1 MVKLG
6 FTRAYGTS
14 MRQVVSA
21 GMKNRFVALASGLGV
36 TALLQSSTAAT
47 LLMVSFLRKNPVA
60 PATALAFV
68 IGADVSTTLVAQVLT
83 FDLSWLSPALLVVGI
98 AGHMKYEHGGR
109 RRHIFRVMIGL
120 GLILLSLSL
129 IRSASSP
136 LTHSSVLPLILAP
149 LEYDPL
155 TAILFS
161 ALLTWLIHSSLASVL
176 LFATLAGNGIID
188 LHLGAL
194 LVLGA
199 NLGGAFIPFVASY
212 NEGISARRV
221 TGANIIMRCI
231 VLLLAAALIPYL
243 LGWLEK
249 LDFSM
254 ERHIV
259 NMHMGFNLLLAALF
273 LPLVSW
279 MAVLMEKILPD
290 RRTAVKAPHE
300 PQYLDENA
308 LNTPVVALAGA
319 ARETLRMA
327 DMVEQMLE
335 QTIRTFEENN
345 SKLADSISRKDNT
358 VDKLYH
364 SIKLYLTRLTQESL
378 DPKEADRYF
387 QILTFATNLEHIGD
401 IIDKSLVEMAK
412 KKIKYRERFS
422 NEGWEEIKDFHKRV
436 LHNMRMAHNIFLSED
451 PALAQQLVEGKK
463 AIREAEQAT
472 SSHHFE
478 RMRTGLPETIATTSL
493 HLDIIRDYRR
503 INSYVT
509 TVAYSILENAKRY
522 ESQRRAASPA
532 SPPTPQSP
540 PSSQQDI

>member
-14 MRQVVSA
+14 MRQVISS
-21 GMKNRFVALASGLGV
+21 GMKNRFIALFSGLGV
-36 TALLQSSTAAT
+36 TTLLQSSTAAT
-47 LLMVSFLRKNPVA
+47 LLMISFIRKNPVA
-60 PATALAFV
+60 PAAALAFV
-68 IGADVSTTLVAQVLT
+68 IGADVATTLVAQILT

-98 AGHMKYEHGGR
+98 AGHIKYEHGGR
-109 RRHIFRVMIGL
+109 RRHLFRVTIGL
-120 GLILLSLSL
+120 GLMLLSLSL

-136 LTHSSVLPLILAP
+136 LTHSDVLPLILAP

-161 ALLTWLIHSSLASVL
+161 ALLTWIIHSSLASVL

-188 LHLGAL
+188 LHLGAF

-199 NLGGAFIPFVASY
+199 NLGGAFIPFVDSY
-212 NEGISARRV
+212 NDGVNARRI

-231 VLLLAAALIPYL
+231 VLLLTAALTPYT
-243 LGWLEK
+243 LEWVQK
-249 LDFSM
+249 LDM
-254 ERHIV
+254 PTDRQIV
-259 NMHMGFNLLLAALF
+259 NMHMGFNIVLAIIF

-279 MAVLMEKILPD
+279 MAVLMKKLLPD
-290 RRTAVKAPHE
+290 IKTGFKPLHE
-300 PQYLDENA
+300 PVYLDENA
-308 LNTPVVALAGA
+308 LGTPVVALAGA

-327 DMVEQMLE
+327 DMVEDMLE

-345 SKLADSISRKDNT
+345 AKLADLISRKDNT

-364 SIKLYLTRLTQESL
+364 AIKLYLTRLTQEAL

-422 NEGWEEIKDFHKRV
+422 NEGWQEIKNFHKQV
-436 LHNMRMAHNIFLSED
+436 LNNMRMAHNIFLSED
-451 PALAQQLVEGKK
+451 PALAQQLVDGKK
-463 AIREAEQAT
+463 AIREAERAT

-503 INSYVT
+503 INSYIT
-509 TVAYSILENAKRY
+509 TVAYAILENAKKY
-522 ESQRRAASPA
+522 ETQRRAAAIPA
-532 SPPTPQSP
+532 TAPPEP
-540 PSSQQDI
+540 QDI